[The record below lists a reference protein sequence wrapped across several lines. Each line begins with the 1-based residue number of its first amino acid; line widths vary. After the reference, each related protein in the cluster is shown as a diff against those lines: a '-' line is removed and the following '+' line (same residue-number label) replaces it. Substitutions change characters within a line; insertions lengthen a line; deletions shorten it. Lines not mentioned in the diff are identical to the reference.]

1 MSDSIPVASQT
12 DELLAGGPKA
22 SVNFHT
28 SKKRIERWQH
38 ALTYLLLSIGA
49 IFLLIP
55 FVWMISTSLKEP
67 GDVLKFPPEWIP
79 DPFVWSNYREAM
91 TQDYAP
97 FHLFLRNS
105 VIITMAAMFGQ
116 LLSAS
121 AVGFSFARL
130 RWIGRDYVFLLVLT
144 TLMLPYQVTLIPV
157 FILMKNL
164 SWVDT
169 FYPLI
174 VPYYF
179 GGGAFYVFLF
189 RQFMMSIP
197 YELDDAAKIDG
208 CSTWGLY
215 TRVLMPLSI
224 PALITA
230 GTFSFLAHWNEFLGP
245 LIYLNS
251 VENYTLELGLRLL
264 QGYGGYGV
272 QRWHLLMAASLLV
285 MLPVLTL
292 FFVAQRRMIQGVVIS
307 GIKG

>member
-1 MSDSIPVASQT
+1 MPDSISATAKDGLSPSRSNRSRAVQA
-12 DELLAGGPKA
+12 
-22 SVNFHT
+22 
-28 SKKRIERWQH
+28 SKKRIELWQH
-38 ALTYLLLSIGA
+38 AVTYLLLSIGA
-49 IFLLIP
+49 FFLLIP

-79 DPFVWSNYREAM
+79 DPVVWGNYRAAM

-105 VIITMAAMFGQ
+105 VIITLAAMFGQ

-130 RWIGRDYVFLLVLT
+130 RWYGRDYLFLVVLT

-164 SWVDT
+164 GWVDT

-189 RQFMMSIP
+189 RQFMMSLP
-197 YELDDAAKIDG
+197 RELDDAAKIDG
-208 CSTWGLY
+208 CSTWGIY
-215 TRVLMPLSI
+215 SRIVMPLSI

-251 VENYTLELGLRLL
+251 VDNYTLELGLRLL

-292 FFVAQRRMIQGVVIS
+292 FFIAQRQMIQGVVIS
-307 GIKG
+307 GVKG

>member
-1 MSDSIPVASQT
+1 MTDSVKPPPPTVGLSARRPTPARTYQRSQ
-12 DELLAGGPKA
+12 
-22 SVNFHT
+22 
-28 SKKRIERWQH
+28 KRIERWQH
-38 ALTYLLLSIGA
+38 ALTYLLLSISA
-49 IFLLIP
+49 CFLLIP

-79 DPFVWSNYREAM
+79 DPIVWGNYRDAM

-105 VIITMAAMFGQ
+105 LIITLAAMFGQ
-116 LLSAS
+116 LFSAS

-130 RWIGRDYVFLLVLT
+130 RWRARDYLFLLVLI

-164 SWVDT
+164 GWVDT

-189 RQFMMSIP
+189 RQFMMAIP
-197 YELDDAAKIDG
+197 REMDDAAKIDG
-208 CSTWGLY
+208 CGTWGLY
-215 TRVLMPLSI
+215 ARIILPLSR

-230 GTFSFLAHWNEFLGP
+230 GTFAFLAHWNDFLGP

-251 VENYTLELGLRLL
+251 VDNYTLELGLRLL

-292 FFVAQRRMIQGVVIS
+292 FFVAQRYLIQGVVIS
-307 GIKG
+307 GVKG